1 MFEAGLQRVGR
12 LRQLVASPVHVDE
25 RKIIARRAA
34 MQLKANS
41 VVNLGTGLPE
51 GIAVVASEEKIGD
64 LYTDGRAR
72 RDRRRACQEFV
83 CEA

>member
-51 GIAVVASEEKIGD
+51 GIARRGLVGD
-64 LYTDGRAR
+64 
-72 RDRRRACQEFV
+72 DRRSLH
-83 CEA
+83 